1 MLIKPLQEKGCEG
14 MSPARRTARAFHFTP
29 AAHRF
34 TYNATGD
41 SIHRSRLPRLL
52 SSMIETSRK
61 LHLRGLMLSTAGI
74 VILSPDALLLRLVG
88 NTDIWSVIFYRVLF
102 MGGAL
107 ALGLFVH
114 YGRRFGT
121 AFRQIGWLGLAS
133 AVLLAASNFGFV
145 GAITHTTATN
155 TLVILA
161 TTPLFSAVFGW
172 LMMGETVHL
181 RTWLSI
187 LAAIAGI
194 VFIFHDSLGMG
205 NWLGDLMALGVAF
218 VWGLNLV
225 VVRMAGRRDMTPS
238 LCISGFLA
246 AAISFPLSSAP
257 GAINAHDL
265 AILAILGCLV
275 LPLAFGLFIR
285 GTHYVPAAEVALLA
299 PIETVLGPIWV
310 WIGVGETPSAAS
322 LAGGAIVLV
331 AIILNF
337 VLALRHPDQ
346 ALSEP

>member
-1 MLIKPLQEKGCEG
+1 MTQTL
-14 MSPARRTARAFHFTP
+14 R
-29 AAHRF
+29 
-34 TYNATGD
+34 N
-41 SIHRSRLPRLL
+41 
-52 SSMIETSRK
+52 
-61 LHLRGLMLSTAGI
+61 LHLRGLMLSAAGI

-88 NTDIWSVIFYRVLF
+88 NTDIWTVIFYRTLF

-107 ALGLFVH
+107 ALGLLVH
-114 YGRRFGT
+114 YRRRFIP
-121 AFRQIGWLGLAS
+121 AFRQIGWLGLVS
-133 AVLLAASNFGFV
+133 AALLAASNFGFV
-145 GAITHTTATN
+145 GAITHTTVTN

-172 LMMGETVHL
+172 LMMGEKVRL

-194 VFIFHDSLGMG
+194 VVIFHDSLGMG
-205 NWLGDLMALGVAF
+205 SWLGDLMALGVAF

-238 LCISGFLA
+238 LCVSGFLSA
-246 AAISFPLSSAP
+246 AVSFPLSSAP

-265 AILAILGCLV
+265 IVLAILGCLV

-285 GTHYVPAAEVALLA
+285 GAHYVPAAEVALLA

-310 WIGVGETPSAAS
+310 WIGVGEVPSIAS
-322 LAGGAIVLV
+322 LVGGAIVLA
-331 AIILNF
+331 AIF
-337 VLALRHPDQ
+337 VNSILALR
-346 ALSEP
+346 EPSRRNHFTSS

>member
-1 MLIKPLQEKGCEG
+1 M
-14 MSPARRTARAFHFTP
+14 T
-29 AAHRF
+29 
-34 TYNATGD
+34 
-41 SIHRSRLPRLL
+41 
-52 SSMIETSRK
+52 ETSRN
-61 LHLRGLMLSTAGI
+61 LHLRGLMLSAAGMI
-74 VILSPDALLLRLVG
+74 ILSPDALLLRLIG
-88 NTDIWSVIFYRVLF
+88 NADIWTVIFYRTLF
-102 MGGAL
+102 MAGTV
-107 ALGLFVH
+107 ALGLMVH
-114 YGRRFGT
+114 YRRCFLT

-133 AVLLAASNFGFV
+133 AALLAASNFGFV
-145 GAITHTTATN
+145 GAITHTTVTN

-172 LMMGETVHL
+172 LVMGERVRL

-194 VFIFHDSLGMG
+194 VVIFHDSLGVG

-238 LCISGFLA
+238 LCVSGLLS

-257 GAINAHDL
+257 GAINIHDL
-265 AILAILGCLV
+265 VVLAILGCLV

-285 GTHYVPAAEVALLA
+285 GAHYVPAAEVALLA

-310 WIGVGETPSAAS
+310 WIGVGEVPSIVS
-322 LAGGAIVLV
+322 LVGGSIVLAAIVV
-331 AIILNF
+331 NS
-337 VLALRHPDQ
+337 VLALREPHQ
-346 ALSEP
+346 AKTP